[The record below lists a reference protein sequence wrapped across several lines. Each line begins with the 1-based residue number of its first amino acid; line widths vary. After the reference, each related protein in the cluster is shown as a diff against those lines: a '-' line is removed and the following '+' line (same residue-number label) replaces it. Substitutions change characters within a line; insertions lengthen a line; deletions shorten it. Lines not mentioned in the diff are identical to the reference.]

1 VDDRHTVVRYCGGNG
16 NGNGD
21 GDGSG
26 VCQKRWFY
34 LNNEFM
40 IYKKDQKAGDKD
52 VKGAIDLSE
61 VEAVE
66 VSPKRDIDVVSA
78 EERRRRRRRRGR
90 AVCVCIGVSMRCC
103 LCLWL

>member
-1 VDDRHTVVRYCGGNG
+1 MVRYCGGNG
-16 NGNGD
+16 NGDGD

-26 VCQKRWFY
+26 VWQKRWFY
-34 LNNEFM
+34 VNNEFM
-40 IYKKDQKAGDKD
+40 IYKKDQKAGGKD

-78 EERRRRRRRRGR
+78 EERRRRRRRG
-90 AVCVCIGVSMRCC
+90 CVRVHWRIYAMLSVFVVVTV
-103 LCLWL
+103 LLWL

>member
-1 VDDRHTVVRYCGGNG
+1 MVRYCGGNG

-26 VCQKRWFY
+26 VWQKRWFY

-61 VEAVE
+61 VEAVV

-78 EERRRRRRRRGR
+78 EERRRRRRGRGR
-90 AVCVCIGVSMRCC
+90 GCVRVHWRIYAMLSVFVAVTV
-103 LCLWL
+103 WL